1 MVALPSKNESRM
13 LATIRNYPRTVN
25 LLLSATLLLTL
36 AKAIT
41 FPYLVI
47 YLTHHFTLDITQ
59 VGLVIG
65 SSLIVGSLLSVYGGF
80 LVDRIN
86 SYRLLLWMSV
96 LFVLGFIGTLVAQ
109 NIWTFYSCLI
119 LINLAY
125 AVIDIAV
132 KAGFASLLPED
143 ARSEVFSIKY
153 TLTNIGYAVG
163 PFFGAMVAKMD
174 ISLPFMLSALLGAGF
189 FLLYWRWGDRTLTTV
204 DVAQKP
210 VSFLAVGRVLL
221 QDRRLVCFT
230 MGGVLSA
237 VVFGQFTAYLS
248 QYLVITTTAQHTY
261 TVISAVLT
269 TNAVMVIALQ
279 YVIGRRIS
287 HRYLSQWLIF
297 GLSMFMLGL
306 IGFAL
311 STSVLWWVLAM
322 AVFTVG
328 EIIVFPAEYM
338 FIDRIA
344 PDHLRGM
351 YYGAQNLSNLGA
363 ALGPVLC
370 GLVLAN
376 LPAHMMFYML
386 GMFIVAGGVFYFIGS
401 SLKGSHSA

>member
-1 MVALPSKNESRM
+1 M
-13 LATIRNYPRTVN
+13 LATIKHYPRTVN
-25 LLLSATLLLTL
+25 LLLCATLLLTL

-47 YLTHHFTLDITQ
+47 YLTSHFSLDISQ

-80 LVDRIN
+80 LVDRVN
-86 SYRLLLWMSV
+86 SYRLLLGLSV
-96 LFVLGFIGTLVAQ
+96 AFVLGFIGTVLAQ
-109 NIWTFYSCLI
+109 DIWTFYTCLI

-132 KAGFASLLPED
+132 KAGFASLLPEE

-163 PFFGAMVAKMD
+163 PFFGAMVAKLD
-174 ISLPFMLSALLGAGF
+174 ISLPFILSTLLGVGF
-189 FLLYWRWGDRTLTTV
+189 FLLYARWGDRTLATAE
-204 DVAQKP
+204 VAQKP
-210 VSFLAVGRVLL
+210 VSFPGVGRVLL
-221 QDRRLVCFT
+221 RDRRLVCFT
-230 MGGVLSA
+230 LGGLLSA

-248 QYLVITTTAQHTY
+248 QYLVTTTTAEYTY

-269 TNAVMVIALQ
+269 TNAVLVIALQ
-279 YVIGRRIS
+279 YLIGRRIS
-287 HRYLSQWLIF
+287 HRYLSQWLIA

-306 IGFAL
+306 IGFGL
-311 STSVLWWVLAM
+311 STSVLGWVLAM

-370 GLVLAN
+370 GVVLAS
-376 LPAHMMFYML
+376 LPAHYMFYML
-386 GMFIVAGGVFYFIGS
+386 GAFIVGGGVFYFIGAS
-401 SLKGSHSA
+401 IKASHPA

>member
-96 LFVLGFIGTLVAQ
+96 LFVLGFIGTLLAQ

>member
-204 DVAQKP
+204 DVAQKR

>member
-1 MVALPSKNESRM
+1 M
-13 LATIRNYPRTVN
+13 LAALRNYPRTVN

-47 YLTHHFTLDITQ
+47 YLTSHFALDISQ

-80 LVDRIN
+80 LVDRVN
-86 SYRLLLWMSV
+86 SYRLLLGLSLV
-96 LFVLGFIGTLVAQ
+96 FVLGFIGTVLAQ
-109 NIWTFYSCLI
+109 NIWAFYSCLI

-125 AVIDIAV
+125 AVIDIAI

-143 ARSEVFSIKY
+143 GRSEVFSIKY

-163 PFFGAMVAKMD
+163 PFFGAMVAKAD
-174 ISLPFMLSALLGAGF
+174 ISLPFILSALLGMGF
-189 FLLYWRWGDRTLTTV
+189 LLLYWRLGDRTLTTV
-204 DVAQKP
+204 QVTQKP
-210 VSFLAVGRVLL
+210 LPFLAVGRVLL
-221 QDRRLVCFT
+221 KDHRLVCFT
-230 MGGVLSA
+230 LGGLLSA

-248 QYLVITTTAQHTY
+248 QYLVTTTTAEYTY

-269 TNAVMVIALQ
+269 TNAVLVIALQ
-279 YVIGRRIS
+279 YLIGRRIS
-287 HRYLSQWLIF
+287 HRYLSQWLIA
-297 GLSMFMLGL
+297 GLGMFMLGL

-311 STSVLWWVLAM
+311 STSVVWWVVAM

-344 PDHLRGM
+344 PDALRGM

-370 GLVLAN
+370 GLVLAS
-376 LPAHMMFYML
+376 LPAHYMFYML
-386 GMFIVAGGVFYFIGS
+386 GLFIVGGGVFYFIGA
-401 SLKGSHSA
+401 KMKASHPA

>member
-1 MVALPSKNESRM
+1 M

-47 YLTHHFTLDITQ
+47 YLTRHFGLDITQ

-80 LVDRIN
+80 LVDRVN
-86 SYRLLLWMSV
+86 SYRLLLGLSA
-96 LFVLGFIGTLVAQ
+96 LFVLGFIGTVVAQ
-109 NIWTFYSCLI
+109 GIWLFYSCLI

-125 AVIDIAV
+125 AVIDIAI

-163 PFFGAMVAKMD
+163 PFFGAMVAKVD
-174 ISLPFMLSALLGAGF
+174 ISLPFVLSALLGLGF
-189 FLLYWRWGDRTLTTV
+189 FLLYWRWGDRSLASV
-204 DVAQKP
+204 DATHQP
-210 VSFLAVGRVLL
+210 LAFLAVGRVLL
-221 QDRRLVCFT
+221 SDHRLVCFT
-230 MGGVLSA
+230 FGGVLSA

-248 QYLVITTTAQHTY
+248 QYLVTTTTAQYTY

-269 TNAVMVIALQ
+269 TNAALVIALQ

-287 HRYLSQWLIF
+287 HRHLSQWLIA
-297 GLSMFMLGL
+297 GLGMFMLGV

-311 STSVLWWVLAM
+311 ATSVLWWVLAM

-351 YYGAQNLSNLGA
+351 YYGAQNLSNLGD

-370 GLVLAN
+370 GLVLASM
-376 LPAHMMFYML
+376 PSHFMFYML
-386 GMFIVAGGVFYFIGS
+386 AGFIVVGGVFYFIGCSDSVAKAS
-401 SLKGSHSA
+401 SSNQG

>member
-1 MVALPSKNESRM
+1 M
-13 LATIRNYPRTVN
+13 LATLRHYPRSVN

-47 YLTHHFTLDITQ
+47 YLTHHFGLDITQ

-86 SYRLLLWMSV
+86 SYRLLLGLSA
-96 LFVLGFIGTLVAQ
+96 LFVLGFIGTVVAHD
-109 NIWTFYSCLI
+109 IWLFYACLI

-163 PFFGAMVAKMD
+163 PFFGAMVAKLD
-174 ISLPFMLSALLGAGF
+174 ISLPFMLSALLGVGF
-189 FLLYWRWGDRTLTTV
+189 LLLYWRWGDRTLATADAT
-204 DVAQKP
+204 QKP
-210 VSFLAVGRVLL
+210 VSFFAVGRVLL
-221 QDRRLVCFT
+221 RDRRLVCFT
-230 MGGVLSA
+230 FGGLLSA

-248 QYLVITTTAQHTY
+248 QYLVMTTTAEYTY

-269 TNAVMVIALQ
+269 TNAALVIALQ

-287 HRYLSQWLIF
+287 HRYLSQWLIA
-297 GLSMFMLGL
+297 GLGMFMLGV

-311 STSVLWWVLAM
+311 ATSVLWWVLAM

-370 GLVLAN
+370 GLVLAS
-376 LPAHMMFYML
+376 LPAPFMFYML
-386 GMFIVAGGVFYFIGS
+386 GAFIVGGGVFYFIGAK
-401 SLKGSHSA
+401 LKANHPA

>member
-1 MVALPSKNESRM
+1 M

-47 YLTHHFTLDITQ
+47 YLTRHFGLDITQ

-80 LVDRIN
+80 LVDRVN
-86 SYRLLLWMSV
+86 SYRLLLGLSA
-96 LFVLGFIGTLVAQ
+96 LFVLGFIGTVVAQ
-109 NIWTFYSCLI
+109 GIWLFYGCLI

-125 AVIDIAV
+125 AVIDIAI

-163 PFFGAMVAKMD
+163 PFFGAMVAKVD
-174 ISLPFMLSALLGAGF
+174 ISLPFVLSALLGLGF
-189 FLLYWRWGDRTLTTV
+189 FLLYWRWGDRSLASV
-204 DVAQKP
+204 DATHKP
-210 VSFLAVGRVLL
+210 LAFLAVGRVLL
-221 QDRRLVCFT
+221 SDHRLVCFT
-230 MGGVLSA
+230 FGGVLSA

-248 QYLVITTTAQHTY
+248 QYLVTTTTAQYTY

-269 TNAVMVIALQ
+269 TNAVLVIALQ

-287 HRYLSQWLIF
+287 HRHLSQWLIA
-297 GLSMFMLGL
+297 GLGMFMLGV

-311 STSVLWWVLAM
+311 ATSVLWWVLAM

-351 YYGAQNLSNLGA
+351 YYGAQNLSSLGA

-370 GLVLAN
+370 GLVLAS
-376 LPAHMMFYML
+376 LPAHYMFYML
-386 GMFIVAGGVFYFIGS
+386 GAFTVGGGVFYFMGA
-401 SLKGSHSA
+401 SLKANHPT

>member
-204 DVAQKP
+204 DVAQKR

-297 GLSMFMLGL
+297 GLSMFMLGV

>member
-1 MVALPSKNESRM
+1 M

-25 LLLSATLLLTL
+25 LLLCATLLLTL

-47 YLTHHFTLDITQ
+47 YLTHHFALDITQ

-96 LFVLGFIGTLVAQ
+96 LFVLGFVGMLLAQ
-109 NIWTFYSCLI
+109 DIWTFYSCLI

-163 PFFGAMVAKMD
+163 PFFGAMVAKLD

-204 DVAQKP
+204 DMAQKP

-221 QDRRLVCFT
+221 LDRRLVCFT
-230 MGGVLSA
+230 VGGVLSA

-248 QYLVITTTAQHTY
+248 QYLVTTTTAEYTY

-287 HRYLSQWLIF
+287 HRHLSQWLIF

-328 EIIVFPAEYM
+328 EIVVFPAEYM

-370 GLVLAN
+370 GLVLAT
-376 LPAHMMFYML
+376 LPAHTMFYML
-386 GMFIVAGGVFYFIGS
+386 GAFIVAGGVFYFIGS
-401 SLKGSHSA
+401 SLKANPPA

>member
-1 MVALPSKNESRM
+1 M
-13 LATIRNYPRTVN
+13 LARIRHYPRTVN
-25 LLLSATLLLTL
+25 LLLSATLILTL
-36 AKAIT
+36 ARAIT

-47 YLTHHFTLDITQ
+47 YLSSHFSLSITQ
-59 VGLVIG
+59 VGLVMG
-65 SSLIVGSLLSVYGGF
+65 SSLVVGSLLSVYGGF

-86 SYRLLLWMSV
+86 SYRLLLGLSA
-96 LFVLGFIGTLVAQ
+96 LYVLGFIGTVVAQ
-109 NIWTFYSCLI
+109 DIWTFYSCLI

-125 AVIDIAV
+125 AVVDIAV
-132 KAGFASLLPED
+132 KAGFASLLPEE

-163 PFFGAMVAKMD
+163 PFFGAMLAKLD
-174 ISLPFMLSALLGAGF
+174 ISLPFMFSTLLGAVF
-189 FLLYWRWGDRTLTTV
+189 FLLYWRWGDRTLVTV
-204 DVAQKP
+204 DATQKP

-221 QDRRLVCFT
+221 RDYRLVCFT
-230 MGGVLSA
+230 VGGLLSA
-237 VVFGQFTAYLS
+237 VVFGQFVAYLS
-248 QYLVITTTAQHTY
+248 QYLVTTTTAEYTY
-261 TVISAVLT
+261 TIISAVLT
-269 TNAVMVIALQ
+269 TNAVLVIALQ

-287 HRYLSQWLIF
+287 HRHLSRWLIF

-311 STSVLWWVLAM
+311 STSVLSWVLAM

-328 EIIVFPAEYM
+328 EIVVFPAEYM

-351 YYGAQNLSNLGA
+351 YYGAQNLCNLGG

-370 GLVLAN
+370 GLVLAS
-376 LPAHMMFYML
+376 LPAHYMFYML

-401 SLKGSHSA
+401 SLKASHPA

>member
-1 MVALPSKNESRM
+1 M
-13 LATIRNYPRTVN
+13 LATIKHYPRTVN
-25 LLLSATLLLTL
+25 LLLCATLLLTL

-47 YLTHHFTLDITQ
+47 YLTSHFSLDISQ

-80 LVDRIN
+80 LVDRVN
-86 SYRLLLWMSV
+86 SYRLLLGLSV
-96 LFVLGFIGTLVAQ
+96 VFVLGFIGTVLAQ
-109 NIWTFYSCLI
+109 DIWTFYTCLI

-132 KAGFASLLPED
+132 KAGFASLLPEE

-163 PFFGAMVAKMD
+163 PFFGAMVAKLD
-174 ISLPFMLSALLGAGF
+174 ISLPFILSALLGVGF
-189 FLLYWRWGDRTLTTV
+189 FLLYARWGDRALTTAEV
-204 DVAQKP
+204 EQKP

-221 QDRRLVCFT
+221 RDRRLVCFT
-230 MGGVLSA
+230 LGGLLSA

-248 QYLVITTTAQHTY
+248 QYLVTTTTAEYTY

-269 TNAVMVIALQ
+269 TNAVLVIALQ
-279 YVIGRRIS
+279 YLIGRRIS
-287 HRYLSQWLIF
+287 HRYLSQWLIA

-306 IGFAL
+306 IGFGL
-311 STSVLWWVLAM
+311 STSVLGWVLAM

-370 GLVLAN
+370 GLVLAS
-376 LPAHMMFYML
+376 LPAHYMFYML
-386 GMFIVAGGVFYFIGS
+386 GAFIVGGGVFYFIGAS
-401 SLKGSHSA
+401 IKASHPA

>member
-1 MVALPSKNESRM
+1 M
-13 LATIRNYPRTVN
+13 LATIKHYPRTVN
-25 LLLSATLLLTL
+25 LLLCATLLLTL

-47 YLTHHFTLDITQ
+47 YLTSHFSLDISQ

-80 LVDRIN
+80 LVDRVN
-86 SYRLLLWMSV
+86 SYRLLLGLSV
-96 LFVLGFIGTLVAQ
+96 AFVLGFIGTVLAQ
-109 NIWTFYSCLI
+109 DIWTFYTCLI

-132 KAGFASLLPED
+132 KAGFASLLPEE

-163 PFFGAMVAKMD
+163 PFFGAMVAKLD
-174 ISLPFMLSALLGAGF
+174 ISLPFILSALLGVGF
-189 FLLYWRWGDRTLTTV
+189 FLLYARWGDRALTTAEV
-204 DVAQKP
+204 EQKP

-221 QDRRLVCFT
+221 RDRRLVCFT
-230 MGGVLSA
+230 LGGLLSA

-248 QYLVITTTAQHTY
+248 QYLVTTTTAEYTY

-269 TNAVMVIALQ
+269 TNAVLVIALQ
-279 YVIGRRIS
+279 YLIGRRIS
-287 HRYLSQWLIF
+287 HRYLSQWLIA

-306 IGFAL
+306 IGFGL
-311 STSVLWWVLAM
+311 STSVLGWVLAM

-370 GLVLAN
+370 GLVLAS
-376 LPAHMMFYML
+376 LPAHYMFYML
-386 GMFIVAGGVFYFIGS
+386 GAFIVGGGVFYFIGAS
-401 SLKGSHSA
+401 IKASHPA

>member
-1 MVALPSKNESRM
+1 M
-13 LATIRNYPRTVN
+13 LATIKHYPCTVN
-25 LLLSATLLLTL
+25 LLLCATLLLTL

-47 YLTHHFTLDITQ
+47 YLTSHFSLDISQ

-80 LVDRIN
+80 LVDRVN
-86 SYRLLLWMSV
+86 SYRLLLGLSV
-96 LFVLGFIGTLVAQ
+96 VFVLGFIGTVLAQ
-109 NIWTFYSCLI
+109 DIWTFYTCLI

-132 KAGFASLLPED
+132 KAGFASLLPEE

-163 PFFGAMVAKMD
+163 PFFGAMVAKLD
-174 ISLPFMLSALLGAGF
+174 ISLPFILSALLGVGF
-189 FLLYWRWGDRTLTTV
+189 FLLYARWGDRALTTAEV
-204 DVAQKP
+204 EQKP

-221 QDRRLVCFT
+221 RDRRLVCFT
-230 MGGVLSA
+230 LGGLLSA

-248 QYLVITTTAQHTY
+248 QYLVTTTTAEYTY

-269 TNAVMVIALQ
+269 TNAVLVIALQ
-279 YVIGRRIS
+279 YLIGRRIS
-287 HRYLSQWLIF
+287 HRYLSQWLIA

-306 IGFAL
+306 IGFGL
-311 STSVLWWVLAM
+311 STSVLGWVLAM

-370 GLVLAN
+370 GLVLAS
-376 LPAHMMFYML
+376 LPAHYMFYML
-386 GMFIVAGGVFYFIGS
+386 GAFIVGGGVFYFIGAS
-401 SLKGSHSA
+401 IKASHPA

>member
-1 MVALPSKNESRM
+1 M
-13 LATIRNYPRTVN
+13 LAALRNYPRTVN

-47 YLTHHFTLDITQ
+47 YLTSHFALDISQ

-80 LVDRIN
+80 LVDRVN
-86 SYRLLLWMSV
+86 SYRLLLGLSLV
-96 LFVLGFIGTLVAQ
+96 FVLGFIGTVLAQ
-109 NIWTFYSCLI
+109 NIWAFYSCLI

-125 AVIDIAV
+125 AVIDIAI

-143 ARSEVFSIKY
+143 GRSEVFSIKY

-163 PFFGAMVAKMD
+163 PFFGAMVAKAD
-174 ISLPFMLSALLGAGF
+174 ISLPFILSALLGMGF
-189 FLLYWRWGDRTLTTV
+189 LLLYWRLGDRALTTV
-204 DVAQKP
+204 QATQKP
-210 VSFLAVGRVLL
+210 LPFLAVGRVLVK
-221 QDRRLVCFT
+221 DHRLVCFT
-230 MGGVLSA
+230 LGGLLSA

-248 QYLVITTTAQHTY
+248 QYLVTTTTAEYTY

-269 TNAVMVIALQ
+269 TNAVLVIALQ
-279 YVIGRRIS
+279 YLIGRRIS
-287 HRYLSQWLIF
+287 HRYLSQWLIA
-297 GLSMFMLGL
+297 GLGMFMLGL

-311 STSVLWWVLAM
+311 STSVVWWVVAM

-344 PDHLRGM
+344 PDALRGM

-370 GLVLAN
+370 GLVLAS
-376 LPAHMMFYML
+376 LPAHYMFYML
-386 GMFIVAGGVFYFIGS
+386 GLFIVGGGVFYFIGAR
-401 SLKGSHSA
+401 LKASHPA

>member
-1 MVALPSKNESRM
+1 M

-47 YLTHHFTLDITQ
+47 YLTRHFSLNISQ

-65 SSLIVGSLLSVYGGF
+65 SSLIIGSLLSVYGGF

-86 SYRLLLWMSV
+86 SYRLLLVLSV
-96 LFVLGFIGTLVAQ
+96 LFVVGFIGTVLAQ
-109 NIWTFYSCLI
+109 DIGLFYSCLI
-119 LINLAY
+119 VINLAY

-132 KAGFASLLPED
+132 KAGFASLLPEE

-163 PFFGAMVAKMD
+163 PFFGAMVAKLD
-174 ISLPFMLSALLGAGF
+174 ISLPFILSALLGAGF
-189 FLLYWRWGDRTLTTV
+189 FLLYWRWGDRTLTT
-204 DVAQKP
+204 ANTPQKAVP
-210 VSFLAVGRVLL
+210 FLAVGRVLL
-221 QDRRLVCFT
+221 RDHRLVCFT
-230 MGGVLSA
+230 LGGLLSA

-248 QYLVITTTAQHTY
+248 QYLVTTTTTEYTY
-261 TVISAVLT
+261 TVVSAVLT
-269 TNAVMVIALQ
+269 TNAVLVIALQ
-279 YVIGRRIS
+279 YAIGRRIS
-287 HRYLSQWLIF
+287 HRYLSQWLIA
-297 GLSMFMLGL
+297 GLGMFMLGL

-370 GLVLAN
+370 GLVLAS
-376 LPAHMMFYML
+376 LPAHYMFYML
-386 GMFIVAGGVFYFIGS
+386 GAFIVAGGVFYFIGA
-401 SLKGSHSA
+401 SLKPRAMR

>member
-36 AKAIT
+36 SKAIT

>member
-1 MVALPSKNESRM
+1 M

-25 LLLSATLLLTL
+25 LLLSATLILTL

-47 YLTHHFTLDITQ
+47 YLTNHFALDISQ

-80 LVDRIN
+80 LVDRID
-86 SYRLLLWMSV
+86 SYRLLLSLSV
-96 LFVLGFIGTLVAQ
+96 VFALGFIGTVLARE
-109 NIWTFYSCLI
+109 IWSFYSCLI

-125 AVIDIAV
+125 AVIDIAI
-132 KAGFASLLPED
+132 KSGFASLLPED
-143 ARSEVFSIKY
+143 ERSEAFSIKY

-163 PFFGAMVAKMD
+163 PFFGAMIAKWD
-174 ISLPFMLSALLGAGF
+174 ISLPFILSALLGVGF
-189 FLLYWRWGDRTLTTV
+189 FLLYWRWGDRALTTV
-204 DVAQKP
+204 DTAQKP
-210 VSFLAVGRVLL
+210 VPFLAVGRVLL
-221 QDRRLVCFT
+221 SDHRLVCFT
-230 MGGVLSA
+230 LGGVLSA

-248 QYLVITTTAQHTY
+248 QYLVTTTTAEYTY
-261 TVISAVLT
+261 TIISAVLT
-269 TNAVMVIALQ
+269 TNAVLVIALQ
-279 YVIGRRIS
+279 YAIGRRIS
-287 HRYLSQWLIF
+287 HRYLSQWLIC
-297 GLSMFMLGL
+297 GLGMFMLGV

-311 STSVLWWVLAM
+311 ASNVWWWILAM
-322 AVFTVG
+322 AIFTVG
-328 EIIVFPAEYM
+328 EIVVFPAEYM

-344 PDHLRGM
+344 PDNLRGM

-376 LPAHMMFYML
+376 LPAHYMFYML
-386 GMFIVAGGVFYFIGS
+386 AAFIVGGGVFYFIGA
-401 SLKGSHSA
+401 SLKARDIL

>member
-1 MVALPSKNESRM
+1 M

-25 LLLSATLLLTL
+25 LLLCATLLLTL

-47 YLTHHFTLDITQ
+47 YLTDHFALDIAQ

-86 SYRLLLWMSV
+86 SYRLLLGLSA
-96 LFVLGFIGTLVAQ
+96 LFVLGFIGTLLAQ
-109 NIWTFYSCLI
+109 DIWTFYSCLI

-132 KAGFASLLPED
+132 KAGFASLLPEQ

-163 PFFGAMVAKMD
+163 PFLGAMVAKLD
-174 ISLPFMLSALLGAGF
+174 ISVPFFLSALLGLGF
-189 FLLYWRWGDRTLTTV
+189 FLLYWRWGDRTLASV

-221 QDRRLVCFT
+221 RDRRLVCFT
-230 MGGVLSA
+230 VGGLLSA

-248 QYLVITTTAQHTY
+248 QYLVTTTTAEYTY

-269 TNAVMVIALQ
+269 TNAVLVIALQ

-297 GLSMFMLGL
+297 GLSMFMLGV

-311 STSVLWWVLAM
+311 STSVLAWVLAM

-328 EIIVFPAEYM
+328 EIVVFPAEYM

-370 GLVLAN
+370 GLVLAS
-376 LPAHMMFYML
+376 LPAHYMFYML
-386 GMFIVAGGVFYFIGS
+386 GAFIVGGGVFYFMGS
-401 SLKGSHSA
+401 SLKASHPA

>member
-13 LATIRNYPRTVN
+13 LATIKNYPRTVN

-376 LPAHMMFYML
+376 LPAHTMFYML

>member
-1 MVALPSKNESRM
+1 M
-13 LATIRNYPRTVN
+13 LAAIRNYPRTVN

-47 YLTHHFTLDITQ
+47 YLTSHFALDISQ

-80 LVDRIN
+80 LVDRVN
-86 SYRLLLWMSV
+86 SYRLLLGLSLV
-96 LFVLGFIGTLVAQ
+96 FVLGFIGTVLAQ
-109 NIWTFYSCLI
+109 NIWAFYSCLI

-125 AVIDIAV
+125 AVIDIAI
-132 KAGFASLLPED
+132 KAGFASLLPEEG
-143 ARSEVFSIKY
+143 RSEVFSIKY

-163 PFFGAMVAKMD
+163 PFFGAMVAKAD
-174 ISLPFMLSALLGAGF
+174 ISLPFILSALLGVGF
-189 FLLYWRWGDRTLTTV
+189 FLLYWRLGDRTLTTV
-204 DVAQKP
+204 EVTHKP
-210 VSFLAVGRVLL
+210 LPFMAVGRVLL
-221 QDRRLVCFT
+221 KDHRLVCFT
-230 MGGVLSA
+230 VGGLLSA

-248 QYLVITTTAQHTY
+248 QYLVTTTTAEYTY

-269 TNAVMVIALQ
+269 TNAVLVIALQ
-279 YVIGRRIS
+279 YLIGRRIS
-287 HRYLSQWLIF
+287 HRYLSQWLIA
-297 GLSMFMLGL
+297 GLGMFMLGL

-311 STSVLWWVLAM
+311 STSVVWWVVAM

-344 PDHLRGM
+344 PDALRGM

-370 GLVLAN
+370 GLVLAS
-376 LPAHMMFYML
+376 LPAHYMFYML
-386 GMFIVAGGVFYFIGS
+386 GGFIVGGGVFYFIGA
-401 SLKGSHSA
+401 KMKASHPA

>member
-1 MVALPSKNESRM
+1 M
-13 LATIRNYPRTVN
+13 LKTIKNYPRSVN
-25 LLLSATLLLTL
+25 LLLCATLLLTL

-47 YLTHHFTLDITQ
+47 YLTEQFALSISQ

-65 SSLIVGSLLSVYGGF
+65 SSLIFGSLLSVYGGF
-80 LVDRIN
+80 LVDRIS
-86 SYRLLLWMSV
+86 SYRLLLGLSLV
-96 LFVLGFIGTLVAQ
+96 FALGFLGTVLARQIGS
-109 NIWTFYSCLI
+109 FYACLI

-132 KAGFASLLPED
+132 KAGFASLLPEE

-153 TLTNIGYAVG
+153 TLTNMGYAVG
-163 PFFGAMVAKMD
+163 PFLGAMVAKLD
-174 ISLPFMLSALLGAGF
+174 ISLPFIFSAFLGVGF
-189 FLLYWRWGDRTLTTV
+189 FLLYWRWGDKALTTV
-204 DVAQKP
+204 DATQKP
-210 VSFLAVGRVLL
+210 VSFLAVIRVLL
-221 QDRRLVCFT
+221 RDHRLVCFT
-230 MGGVLSA
+230 VGGVLSA

-248 QYLVITTTAQHTY
+248 QYLVTTSTAQYTY
-261 TVISAVLT
+261 RVISAVLT
-269 TNAVMVIALQ
+269 TNALLVIGLQ

-287 HRYLSQWLIF
+287 HRHLSRWLIL
-297 GLSMFMLGL
+297 GLSMFMLGV

-311 STSVLWWVLAM
+311 ATNLWWWVLAM
-322 AVFTVG
+322 AIFTVG

-370 GLVLAN
+370 GLVLAS
-376 LPAHMMFYML
+376 LPAHYMFYML
-386 GMFIVAGGVFYFIGS
+386 AAFIVGGGVFYFIGA
-401 SLKGSHSA
+401 SLRER

>member
-1 MVALPSKNESRM
+1 M
-13 LATIRNYPRTVN
+13 LTTIRNYPRTVK
-25 LLLSATLLLTL
+25 LLLSATLMLTL

-41 FPYLVI
+41 FPYMVI
-47 YLTHHFTLDITQ
+47 YLSSHFALDISE

-80 LVDRIN
+80 LVDRVS
-86 SYRLLLWMSV
+86 SYRLLLGLSL
-96 LFVLGFIGTLVAQ
+96 LFVLGFVGTLLARDL
-109 NIWTFYSCLI
+109 WLFYSCLI

-132 KAGFASLLPED
+132 KAGFASLLPLE

-163 PFFGAMVAKMD
+163 PFFGAMIAKADM
-174 ISLPFMLSALLGAGF
+174 SLPFVLSAVLGVGF
-189 FLLYWRWGDRTLTTV
+189 FLLYWRWGDRTLATV
-204 DVAQKP
+204 DTTQKP

-221 QDRRLVCFT
+221 RDHRLVCFT
-230 MGGVLSA
+230 LGGLLSA

-248 QYLVITTTAQHTY
+248 QYLVTTSSAEYTY
-261 TVISAVLT
+261 TVISAILT
-269 TNAVMVIALQ
+269 TNAVLVIALQ
-279 YVIGRRIS
+279 YVIGRQIS
-287 HRYLSQWLIF
+287 HRHLSRWLIL
-297 GLSMFMLGL
+297 GLGMFMLGV

-311 STSVLWWVLAM
+311 STHVWWWVVSM

-344 PDHLRGM
+344 PDSLRGM

-370 GLVLAN
+370 GLVLAS
-376 LPAHMMFYML
+376 LPAHYMFYML
-386 GMFIVAGGVFYFIGS
+386 AMFIVGGGMFYFIGS
-401 SLKGSHSA
+401 SLQSRQPD

>member
-96 LFVLGFIGTLVAQ
+96 LFVLGFIGTLLAQ

-204 DVAQKP
+204 DVAQKR

-297 GLSMFMLGL
+297 GLSMFMLGV